1 MKLKFSI
8 CILVVSALLGGCSSS
23 LLTKEP
29 LNDTWSD
36 SGYAQI
42 GHNLTIENSDN
53 RFTLLENRDTL
64 SSEGLYYATWTIGDS
79 VPFENSDGD
88 TVDLYDAHLYLLLGE
103 YRSSDHAL
111 ENMEKWLTAGKNNYE
126 VLTEEEITC
135 NNQTYTMISY
145 RFAGTDNPYDRGV
158 SVFGACN
165 KNAVCVELTCRE
177 NFTEDLKAVIIP
189 FLEHCTFEAG

>member
-1 MKLKFSI
+1 MKLKFTI
-8 CILVVSALLGGCSSS
+8 CIQILSILLCGCSSS
-23 LLTKEP
+23 LLTEEP

-36 SGYAQI
+36 SGYAKI

-79 VPFENSDGD
+79 MPFENSDGD

-103 YRSSDHAL
+103 YPSPDRAT

-135 NNQTYTMISY
+135 NNQIYTMISY
-145 RFAGTDNPYDRGV
+145 HFTGAENPYDRGV
-158 SVFGACN
+158 SVFGVCG
-165 KNAVCVELTCRE
+165 KNAVCIELTCRE
-177 NFTEDLKAVIIP
+177 NFAEDLKTIIIP
-189 FLEHCTFEAG
+189 FLEHCTFEVD